1 MKLKAVGLEEKKKK
15 KNIKGKRGSPD
26 SASLDPL
33 IALCDLDGVIY
44 RRVFGCYLE
53 GWRCN

>member
-1 MKLKAVGLEEKKKK
+1 MKLKAVGLEEKKK

>member
-1 MKLKAVGLEEKKKK
+1 MRVVKK

-33 IALCDLDGVIY
+33 IALCDLDGYIVEFLVVISKDGD
-44 RRVFGCYLE
+44 VINF
-53 GWRCN
+53 